1 MTQKK
6 YLLVGFFS
14 FLILLSIKV
23 NSQAQGSPWDP
34 ETGGTNLKLGTG
46 KKVTYKTLNDLSG
59 ALEKTYK
66 AYSKS
71 VSLNTS
77 DLYLNAL
84 AKISISRPI
93 IEKKPDGDEAKA
105 AFAACSLVTEAAL
118 LQLHAR
124 FNDAKIAMLN
134 DTIKSVQRDLNKVH
148 ETISYRERSKAS
160 RLKADLDAEKEK
172 ARKLREEADKKFQEL
187 QSSLI
192 QVSNDARGTIISMSD
207 ILFEVNKADLTPD
220 LKTSLAKIAGI
231 LLVFKSSNIIVEG
244 HTDNQGSAEYN
255 QKLSEKRAE
264 NVMNF
269 LIEQGIKATRLTSVG
284 YGFTKPIADN
294 ETKEGRQKNR
304 RVDLIIQEKK
314 AFE

>member
-1 MTQKK
+1 MIQKQ
-6 YLLVGFFS
+6 YLLYTCFS
-14 FLILLSIKV
+14 LVALCSNGIV
-23 NSQAQGSPWDP
+23 YAQESPWEP
-34 ETGGTNLKLGTG
+34 GSEVASTKLDAEENA
-46 KKVTYKTLNDLSG
+46 TYKTLDDLSG
-59 ALEKTYK
+59 ALENACK
-66 AYSKS
+66 ACVKS
-71 VSLNTS
+71 VSPTKL
-77 DLYLNAL
+77 DLYLEAL
-84 AKISISRPI
+84 AKIAVSRPMV
-93 IEKKPDGDEAKA
+93 EKKPESDEARS

-118 LQLHAR
+118 LQMKAR
-124 FNDAKIAMLN
+124 FNEAKIDELN
-134 DTIKSVQRDLNKVH
+134 NEIKKTQNELNKVH
-148 ETISYRERSKAS
+148 ETISFRERSKAS

-207 ILFEVNKADLTPD
+207 ILFEVNKANLTAD

-269 LIEQGIKATRLTSVG
+269 LIDQGVDPSRLTSVG

-294 ETKEGRQKNR
+294 DTKEGRQKNR
-304 RVDLIIQEKK
+304 RVDLIVQEKK
-314 AFE
+314 LFDE